1 MQTLYWGRRSRGC
14 TQRPV
19 HMPPHVSD
27 TSSKSPACLPKAGL
41 RKDAL
46 DFLTL
51 LGGIAQETLRLCL
64 SCHNAACPA
73 EAAVPHFLTRCASPG
88 PVYHQQSCAKF

>member
-1 MQTLYWGRRSRGC
+1 M
-14 TQRPV
+14 PV
-19 HMPPHVSD
+19 E
-27 TSSKSPACLPKAGL
+27 ACLPKAGL